1 MPDYIDFLDSCFTIA
16 RDALPRAASLLP
28 ERYRDPSKSPLEQVA
43 CALRDC
49 GLTAYTSGG
58 ALDAIGCEFG
68 ELYYGL
74 VEEVLTA
81 IAPAVEDGSYFTYFY
96 LDCDSRE
103 PVGFFFHDGVCE
115 FKAGRIVF
123 D

>member
-1 MPDYIDFLDSCFTIA
+1 MSTYIEALDSCFTIA
-16 RDALPRAASLLP
+16 RDDMPRAASLLP
-28 ERYRDPSKSPLEQVA
+28 ERYRDSSKSPLEQVA

-49 GLTAYTSGG
+49 GFTAYTSGG
-58 ALDAIGCEFG
+58 ALDAIGCEG
-68 ELYYGL
+68 TMLYGSAESL
-74 VEEVLTA
+74 LSA
-81 IAPAVEDGSYFTYFY
+81 IAPAVEDGSYFTY
-96 LDCDSRE
+96 LDCGARE

>member
-1 MPDYIDFLDSCFTIA
+1 MSTYIEALDSCFTIA
-16 RDALPRAASLLP
+16 RDDMSRAAFLLP
-28 ERYRDPSKSPLEQVA
+28 ERYRDSSKSPLDQVV

-49 GLTAYTSGG
+49 GFTAYTSGG
-58 ALDAIGCEFG
+58 AIDELGCEFE
-68 ELYYGL
+68 ELYES

-81 IAPAVEDGSYFTYFY
+81 IAPAVEDGSYFTC
-96 LDCDSRE
+96 LDCDSRD

>member
-28 ERYRDPSKSPLEQVA
+28 ERYRDPSKSPLDQVA
-43 CALRDC
+43 AALEDC
-49 GLTAYTSGG
+49 GFTAYVDGG
-58 ALDAIGCEFG
+58 ALDALGCG
-68 ELYYGL
+68 GDLLYGSAESL
-74 VEEVLTA
+74 LGA
-81 IAPAVEDGSYFTYFY
+81 IAPAVEDGSYFTC
-96 LDCDSRE
+96 LDCDSRD